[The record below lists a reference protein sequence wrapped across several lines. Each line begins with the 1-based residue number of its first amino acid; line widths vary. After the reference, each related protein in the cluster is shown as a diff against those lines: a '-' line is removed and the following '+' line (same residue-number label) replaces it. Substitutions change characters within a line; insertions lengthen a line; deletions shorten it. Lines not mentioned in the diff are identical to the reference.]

1 MNTPCSH
8 QWDIQPYCGCHV
20 CHLCNQ
26 HAHVTKGGDV
36 TQTLARC
43 YCGWASSGG
52 DGRKELLEMGETID
66 PDPDDGWG

>member
-1 MNTPCSH
+1 MITRCRTMAQYPLSFPSPSA
-8 QWDIQPYCGCHV
+8 ISAS
-20 CHLCNQ
+20 
-26 HAHVTKGGDV
+26 AHVTKGGDV